1 MLNFKFCNMRSS
13 AIFLPILAALLAPAP
28 VAADLLE
35 EVIVTAQ
42 KREES
47 LQDVSVS
54 VTAFS
59 REVLRDIGLTNSND
73 LGQYVPGVV
82 IAPPS
87 GNQQAKSFIRGSG
100 AVDFAANTQTTV
112 GVYVDEVYL
121 HNTFMHTMQTFD
133 LERIE
138 VLRGPQGTLYGRNA
152 TGGAINYITAKPT
165 QEFSGYAQ
173 AGYGSYDAV
182 KFEGAV
188 SGPLTDTLAGRIAG
202 TYSNGGGW
210 MKGRTD
216 LPGTVGGDFNEVDFY
231 SWRGTLE
238 WAPQDNVQVLWSVNG
253 SQDRSDAYSYQHA
266 GVAVPGS
273 YEFNPV
279 TFAETF
285 ELCDATL
292 RDDCVNFFGYQD
304 PDGVEER
311 GDPTAG
317 DFDLHDEVDF
327 ETIGTTLRLEWDLQ
341 YFTVTSI
348 SAYNKFQRYL
358 PGEEDGSP
366 YLLTHNFYRHDT
378 DGWSQELRAAST
390 TDGLFDWLLGFYYAE
405 DELNSYNEYQFRTF
419 GSTFQW
425 FDQNQEALAVFANA
439 GFQLNDR
446 LKLSAGLRYT
456 RDEVDLRHRSTHP
469 DPNDFVPPIPQVPFD
484 PGTSGARTYEDVSW
498 KVGIDYT
505 PNDDWLVYA
514 SVGTGYKSGGINV
527 GFASPEEFNI
537 YDEETLLA
545 VEGGF
550 KSTWWDGRARLNVSA
565 FYYNYEDLQ
574 VFDQTQGPFGA
585 ILIIG
590 NAPQADYYG
599 AEVEF
604 LVNPAQR
611 LEVLFGLSHLD
622 TEFGAF
628 GRPITGEDLTGN
640 SNVYSPEWKFTGL
653 ARYEWPTP
661 ALMGGKVAASFNW
674 SWTDEVF
681 HTIEN
686 RSDVRAKSHWLVGAR
701 VSWFSAD
708 ESLELAFWGKN
719 LSNTA
724 YRVQTFDFRNSGW
737 HTLVPNTPRMVG
749 GEIVYSW

>member
-1 MLNFKFCNMRSS
+1 MNLKTHS
-13 AIFLPILAALLAPAP
+13 ACSRLVLSLLPLVLIFSQPAPA
-28 VAADLLE
+28 ALLE
-35 EVIVTAQ
+35 EVIVTAK

-47 LQDVSVS
+47 LQDVSIS

-59 REVLRDIGLTNSND
+59 RDVLRDIGLSNSND
-73 LGQYVPGVV
+73 LGQYVPGVI

-165 QEFSGYAQ
+165 REFSGYTK

-182 KFEGAV
+182 QLEGAV
-188 SGPLTDTLAGRIAG
+188 SGPLTDSLAGRIAG

-216 LPGTVGGDFNEVDFY
+216 LPGTVGGDDFNEVDFY
-231 SWRGTLE
+231 SWRGMLE
-238 WAPQDNVQVLWSVNG
+238 WTPQDNVRLLWSVNG

-266 GVAVPGS
+266 GVAVPGT
-273 YEFNPV
+273 YEFDFA
-279 TFAETF
+279 TYAETF

-292 RDDCVNFFGYQD
+292 SDDCVNFHGYKD
-304 PDGVEER
+304 PDGIEER

-317 DFDLHDEVDF
+317 DFDMHAEADF
-327 ETIGTTLRLEWDLQ
+327 ETIGTTLRMEWDLDN
-341 YFTVTSI
+341 FMITSLT
-348 SAYNKFQRYL
+348 AYNKFQRYL

-366 YLLTHNFYRHDT
+366 FLLTHNFYRHDT
-378 DGWSQELRAAST
+378 DGWSQELRVTST
-390 TDGLFDWLLGFYYAE
+390 TDGPVDWLLGFYYAE
-405 DELNSYNEYQFRTF
+405 DELDSYNEYQFRTF

-439 GFQLNDR
+439 GYQLNEQ
-446 LKLSAGLRYT
+446 LKFSAGLRYT
-456 RDEVDLRHRSTHP
+456 RDEVDLRHHSTHP
-469 DPNDFVPPIPQVPFD
+469 DYLPPFAQVPFD
-484 PGTSGARTYEDVSW
+484 PGSSGARSYEDVSW

-505 PNDDWLVYA
+505 PNADLLLYA
-514 SVGTGYKSGGINV
+514 SVGTGYKSGGVNV
-527 GFASPEEFNI
+527 GFGDPLEFNV

-550 KSTWWDGRARLNVSA
+550 KSTLWDGRARLNVSA
-565 FYYNYEDLQ
+565 FYYDYEDLQ
-574 VFDQTQGPFGA
+574 VFDQTQGAFGPVFV
-585 ILIIG
+585 IG
-590 NAPQADYYG
+590 NAPKADYYG
-599 AEVEF
+599 GEVEF
-604 LVNPAQR
+604 LVSPVEN

-622 TEFGAF
+622 TEFGTF

-640 SNVYSPEWKFTGL
+640 RNVYSPEWKFTGL
-653 ARYEWPTP
+653 ARYEWATP
-661 ALMGGKVAASFNW
+661 ALMDGRIAASFNW

-681 HTIEN
+681 HSIEN
-686 RSDVRAKSHWLVGAR
+686 RSDVRAKSHWLAGTR

-708 ESLELAFWGKN
+708 DSLEIAFWGKN

-737 HTLVPNTPRMVG
+737 HTLVPNAPRALG